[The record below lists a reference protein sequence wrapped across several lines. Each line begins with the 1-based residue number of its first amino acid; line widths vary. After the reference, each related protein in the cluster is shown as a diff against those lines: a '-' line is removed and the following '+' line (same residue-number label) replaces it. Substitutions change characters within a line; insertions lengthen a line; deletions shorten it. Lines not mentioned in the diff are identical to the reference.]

1 MARRA
6 REALSSPEASTSTPS
21 TGNCGQRSVLGLS
34 LRSQTSPLKE
44 RMMMYYGPG
53 MGGGGIALMILEMWC
68 SGGC

>member
-6 REALSSPEASTSTPS
+6 REALSSPEASSIHALDRQPRSTV
-21 TGNCGQRSVLGLS
+21 RVGLS

-53 MGGGGIALMILEMWC
+53 MGGGIALMILEMWC